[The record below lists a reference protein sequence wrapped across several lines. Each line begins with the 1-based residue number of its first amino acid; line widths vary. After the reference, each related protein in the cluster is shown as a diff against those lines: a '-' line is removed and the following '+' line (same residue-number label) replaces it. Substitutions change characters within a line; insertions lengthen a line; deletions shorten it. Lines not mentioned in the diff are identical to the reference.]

1 MELAQLRA
9 FRTVAET
16 LNFTRASERLNL
28 TQSAVSRQIGSL
40 EGELGEPLFVRGR
53 RVVRLTAFGE
63 SVLAEVTR
71 ILDDLD
77 RLRDRAVAAS
87 GSPSGQV
94 RAAAATQAFVSL
106 FAPVFQSFITAHPSI
121 VLSFRTTAT
130 TDQTVSDILD
140 GVVDVGFASRPV
152 YAPSLEVVPLFEDEL
167 LLVVAPDHRLA
178 TAASVDAAEI
188 GRERVIL
195 FERGASIRTAT
206 DEFFQR
212 ASVAPD
218 AVLES
223 NDTFFIKL
231 MVRQGV
237 GVSLLPAWAVRE
249 EVEAGVLARIA
260 VAGTPLKRIVHLI
273 TGGRA
278 LSSSTRVFV
287 DYIVGRRD
295 ELQQLAR
302 GGR

>member
-40 EGELGEPLFVRGR
+40 EAELGEPLFVRGR

-63 SVLAEVTR
+63 SVLVEATR
-71 ILDDLD
+71 ILDDVE
-77 RLRDRAVAAS
+77 RLRDRAGAAH
-87 GSPSGQV
+87 GAPSGQV

-106 FAPVFQSFITAHPSI
+106 FAPVFQSFISTHPSI

-152 YAPSLEVVPLFEDEL
+152 YAPSLEVVALFEDEL
-167 LLVVAPDHRLA
+167 LLVTAPDHRLA
-178 TAASVDAAEI
+178 SAVSVSAPDI

-206 DEFFQR
+206 DAFFQR

-249 EVEAGVLARIA
+249 EVEAGMLAR
-260 VAGTPLKRIVHLI
+260 VAIEGTPLTRIVHLV

-287 DYIVGRRD
+287 DYIVGHRD
-295 ELQQLAR
+295 QLQQLAR

>member
-16 LNFTRASERLNL
+16 LNFTRAAERLNL

-71 ILDDLD
+71 ILDDVD
-77 RLRDRAVAAS
+77 RLRDRAGAAS

-106 FAPVFQSFITAHPSI
+106 FAPVFQSFIAAHPSI

-152 YAPSLEVVPLFEDEL
+152 YAPSLEIVPLFEDEL

-178 TAASVDAAEI
+178 SAASVGAADI

-206 DEFFQR
+206 DAFF
-212 ASVAPD
+212 AHAALAPD

-249 EVEAGVLARIA
+249 EVEAGTLARVA
-260 VAGTPLKRIVHLI
+260 VEGRPLTRIVHLV

-287 DYIVGRRD
+287 DYIVAHRD